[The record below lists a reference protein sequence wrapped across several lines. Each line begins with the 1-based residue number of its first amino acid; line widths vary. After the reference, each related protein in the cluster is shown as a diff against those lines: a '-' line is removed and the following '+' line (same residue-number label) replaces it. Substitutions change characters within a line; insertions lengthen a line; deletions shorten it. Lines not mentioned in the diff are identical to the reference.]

1 MLALVDF
8 SFEFA
13 GRYLYK
19 DANWHI
25 KPGEKI
31 GLVGLNGTGKSTLLR
46 LIAGDYELR
55 EGNMSKPSNLKIGFL
70 NQDLL
75 SIDYHD
81 PLLEVVLQG
90 RSDLATL
97 DREIHRLLEE
107 IEQTADVDAIQKL
120 TELQDQFGNLGGY
133 DWHAEAEKLLEGLG
147 FKTEELQKPLN
158 LFSGGWRMRA
168 MLAKLLLMQPD
179 LLLLDE
185 PTNHLDLPTIEWI
198 EDYLKT
204 YKGTFIIVSHDRLFL
219 DNTVNRIAEVAHQQV
234 YHYKGNF
241 TEYLEQ
247 KEERDEMLQRRFEN
261 QQDYIRQQ
269 MAFIRRF
276 KAKASK
282 ATAVQSRVK
291 MLGKLDKIELKD
303 DERREMNI
311 RFNIRTTPGKTIC
324 TLKNVTKS
332 YGDDVIIRSA
342 SAQVLRGDKIA
353 LIGANGKGKSTLLR
367 IINGSEPHGG
377 EVEPGWN
384 VETSFFAQHQLE
396 ALNLQ
401 RDLLNELGTVDA
413 EYTEAELRTVLGCF
427 LFTGDEVF
435 KKIKVLSG
443 GEKSRV
449 ALAKTLLTRAN
460 LLLLD
465 EPTNHL
471 DMFST
476 SVLADAVTQYKGT
489 CVIVSH
495 DRTFVSHVATK
506 IWWIENG
513 HLREYPGS
521 YDEWNEWMQR
531 RGPETYIQE
540 EKSAVSA
547 KPIDSKS
554 NQDADSGEKKPGKNR
569 LQQLEQE
576 MAELEKKMQQFRD
589 EKAHHEKCLAEPE
602 VAVDFNK
609 IAEHTKAYQAAD
621 AGMQQLQA
629 SYDKAME
636 AWIAGTE

>member
-1 MLALVDF
+1 
-8 SFEFA
+8 
-13 GRYLYK
+13 
-19 DANWHI
+19 
-25 KPGEKI
+25 
-31 GLVGLNGTGKSTLLR
+31 
-46 LIAGDYELR
+46 
-55 EGNMSKPSNLKIGFL
+55 
-70 NQDLL
+70 
-75 SIDYHD
+75 
-81 PLLEVVLQG
+81 
-90 RSDLATL
+90 
-97 DREIHRLLEE
+97 
-107 IEQTADVDAIQKL
+107 
-120 TELQDQFGNLGGY
+120 
-133 DWHAEAEKLLEGLG
+133 
-147 FKTEELQKPLN
+147 
-158 LFSGGWRMRA
+158 
-168 MLAKLLLMQPD
+168 
-179 LLLLDE
+179 
-185 PTNHLDLPTIEWI
+185 
-198 EDYLKT
+198 
-204 YKGTFIIVSHDRLFL
+204 
-219 DNTVNRIAEVAHQQV
+219 
-234 YHYKGNF
+234 
-241 TEYLEQ
+241 
-247 KEERDEMLQRRFEN
+247 
-261 QQDYIRQQ
+261 
-269 MAFIRRF
+269 
-276 KAKASK
+276 
-282 ATAVQSRVK
+282 

-476 SVLADAVTQYKGT
+476 SVLADAVTQYRGT

-540 EKSAVSA
+540 EKAVVTQ
-547 KPIDSKS
+547 KPVESKS

-576 MAELEKKMQQFRD
+576 MAELEKKIQQFRD
-589 EKAHHEKCLAEPE
+589 EKAHHEKRLAEPD

-621 AGMQQLQA
+621 SGMQQLQA
-629 SYDKAME
+629 AYDKAME

>member
-1 MLALVDF
+1 
-8 SFEFA
+8 
-13 GRYLYK
+13 
-19 DANWHI
+19 
-25 KPGEKI
+25 
-31 GLVGLNGTGKSTLLR
+31 
-46 LIAGDYELR
+46 
-55 EGNMSKPSNLKIGFL
+55 
-70 NQDLL
+70 
-75 SIDYHD
+75 
-81 PLLEVVLQG
+81 
-90 RSDLATL
+90 
-97 DREIHRLLEE
+97 
-107 IEQTADVDAIQKL
+107 
-120 TELQDQFGNLGGY
+120 
-133 DWHAEAEKLLEGLG
+133 
-147 FKTEELQKPLN
+147 
-158 LFSGGWRMRA
+158 
-168 MLAKLLLMQPD
+168 
-179 LLLLDE
+179 
-185 PTNHLDLPTIEWI
+185 
-198 EDYLKT
+198 
-204 YKGTFIIVSHDRLFL
+204 
-219 DNTVNRIAEVAHQQV
+219 VAHQQL

-241 TEYLEQ
+241 SEYLEQ
-247 KEERDEMLQRRFEN
+247 KEERDEMLQRRFDN

-291 MLGKLDKIELKD
+291 MLQKMEKIELKD
-303 DERREMNI
+303 DEKREMNI

-324 TLKNVTKS
+324 TLKDVSKS
-332 YGDDVIIRSA
+332 YDDTEIIRSA
-342 SAQVLRGDKIA
+342 NAQVLRGDKIA

-367 IINGSEPHGG
+367 IIFGSEPHGG

-476 SVLADAVTQYKGT
+476 SVLADAISQYKGT

-495 DRTFVSHVATK
+495 DRTFVSNVATK

-513 HLREYPGS
+513 MLREYPGT

-531 RGPETYIQE
+531 RGPETYLQE
-540 EKSAVSA
+540 PSQSKPKSTDSKGQDNVSA
-547 KPIDSKS
+547 EP
-554 NQDADSGEKKPGKNR
+554 KKPGKNR
-569 LQQLEQE
+569 MLQLEQE
-576 MAELEKKMQQFRD
+576 MADLEKQMEAVRA
-589 EKAHHEKCLAEPE
+589 EKALHEQRLTDED
-602 VAVDFNK
+602 VAVDFDK
-609 IAEHTKAYQAAD
+609 INTHTQAYQKAETQLKELQTAYD
-621 AGMQQLQA
+621 AV
-629 SYDKAME
+629 ME
-636 AWIAGTE
+636 QWIAGTE